1 MGFVDGGG
9 LWTVGGLWMGGT
21 RLHTPSLLE
30 TGTHALKIFHHTSIV
45 ISEVICC
52 LPIGVWV
59 EEHHFILND
68 LIFQRWSAVTG
79 EVVCINHEPEV
90 GTEPLVQVLVARGLV

>member
-30 TGTHALKIFHHTSIV
+30 TGTHALKIFYHTSIV

-79 EVVCINHEPEV
+79 EVVCINHKPEV